1 MQITNAQQNFGN
13 SGYSEATAKE
23 TKAAEKKNSP
33 TELSDDDRRIVNEL
47 QSVDTKVR
55 AHEAA
60 HQAAGGGM
68 TGGASFTYEQ
78 GPDGKMYAVAGEVP
92 ISIPSGS
99 TPQENIKNARQA
111 IAAATAPAD
120 PSGQDMAVASSAAMM
135 LAKAQQQLTKEVQE
149 KVNGTALY
157 KQSTG
162 TPDAKDT
169 NNSESIDIS
178 V

>member
-1 MQITNAQQNFGN
+1 MR
-13 SGYSEATAKE
+13 
-23 TKAAEKKNSP
+23 P
-33 TELSDDDRRIVNEL
+33 
-47 QSVDTKVR
+47 
-55 AHEAA
+55 
-60 HQAAGGGM
+60 
-68 TGGASFTYEQ
+68 
-78 GPDGKMYAVAGEVP
+78 P